1 MAKLGYTILR
11 GFSRPKP
18 MILGYALAFLLCGCT
33 STGVQSPKLIPPRAA
48 IAPQGEHP
56 AVAAAETEL
65 GDAAAEALPPIEH
78 TPPLTPDPGAEA
90 LLNDLLACMEDRR
103 VGADG
108 FTLVSLTRLR
118 NHSRAAASEFIAF
131 RQRLAEVLTRRG
143 ADLGVRFSTNGEPA
157 DYRIDGTA
165 YLVTADGFDQW
176 ELYLRLSPAD
186 AAWTLWQSE
195 QPIRVL
201 RQARP
206 DQPLFTTIPGP
217 VAEPEQPAR

>member
-1 MAKLGYTILR
+1 MAKPGHTILR

-18 MILGYALAFLLCGCT
+18 MILGYALAFLLCGCA

-56 AVAAAETEL
+56 AVAAAKTEL
-65 GDAAAEALPPIEH
+65 GADAAEALPPIEH
-78 TPPLTPDPGAEA
+78 PPPLTPDPGAEA

-131 RQRLAEVLTRRG
+131 RLRLAEVLTRRG

-176 ELYLRLSPAD
+176 ELFLRLSPAD
-186 AAWTLWQSE
+186 ESWTIWE
-195 QPIRVL
+195 HDVPVRVIRHPCP
-201 RQARP
+201 RQG
-206 DQPLFTTIPGP
+206 QITQWPL
-217 VAEPEQPAR
+217 AQ